1 MKQEIINKLPP
12 DARKEFLKYA
22 IKYLKKRNTGKVNND
37 FLSFR

>member
-22 IKYLKKRNTGKVNND
+22 IKLSEKKKTGKSQQR
-37 FLSFR
+37 LSNFC

>member
-22 IKYLKKRNTGKVNND
+22 IKLSEKKETRK
-37 FLSFR
+37 S